1 MTEREQEV
9 VAVAA
14 LAAKAAE
21 EEQPLLE
28 MLCRSAV
35 RYWEGRLRQDAAPEA
50 YGDAFCCA
58 AAYTAAADLVE
69 SRAEGSVAAF
79 TAGDLSVKTTGRS
92 HGAEGLRQTAERLM
106 APYARMEDMA
116 FRGVRG

>member
-79 TAGDLSVKTTGRS
+79 TAGDLAKN
-92 HGAEGLRQTAERLM
+92 HGAVPWAEGLRQAAERLM

>member
-21 EEQPLLE
+21 EERSLLE

-58 AAYTAAADLVE
+58 AAYCGGRPGGEPGRGQRGCLHGRGPLCENDGAVPWGGRAAA
-69 SRAEGSVAAF
+69 
-79 TAGDLSVKTTGRS
+79 GRGAVDGPLCPDGQPR
-92 HGAEGLRQTAERLM
+92 HG
-106 APYARMEDMA
+106 
-116 FRGVRG
+116 RGVRG